1 LYLSTTAVISSGYT
15 YELYTTIKG
24 TNEKL
29 AETHHDE
36 MLAVGIS
43 QSEMLAVDRNAKS
56 KAERECNFP
65 LELVD
70 VGIGFQSA
78 NGQVSIADF
87 CYTDVAMYHS
97 EHSSSL
103 QIGLCPPDRVAP

>member
-1 LYLSTTAVISSGYT
+1 MYLSTTAVISPKYT

-24 TNEKL
+24 TNETF
-29 AETHHDE
+29 AETDHDE

-43 QSEMLAVDRNAKS
+43 QSETLAVDRNVKS

-78 NGQVSIADF
+78 NGKVSTSLHKSVQVCTSTHKSIADF
-87 CYTDVAMYHS
+87 CIQM
-97 EHSSSL
+97 
-103 QIGLCPPDRVAP
+103 